1 MTNPHDPESSTE
13 TTPDDAIPV
22 DPVKPSDWVK
32 PVELIELLH
41 RRAAK
46 RRKPAAPTASPFY
59 DAEFVANHP
68 TRRRKSGQSSSSS
81 SSS

>member
-1 MTNPHDPESSTE
+1 MTEPHDSESSTDA
-13 TTPDDAIPV
+13 TPDDDAVPV

-32 PVELIELLH
+32 PVELIDLLH

-59 DAEFVANHP
+59 DAEFVANHR

-81 SSS
+81 S